1 MNSVVVLFLRRV
13 IIVQNVVEH
22 MTIMRNIE
30 NAKKDMYM
38 NQNANKIVLLIL
50 GGILLVGALLW
61 VILFVL
67 CPELM
72 MG

>member
-1 MNSVVVLFLRRV
+1 M
-13 IIVQNVVEH
+13 QNEK
-22 MTIMRNIE
+22 N
-30 NAKKDMYM
+30 MYM